1 MNTVIRAI
9 ILVLIV
15 AAVVA
20 GLYYVYT
27 PIPEKAATPAPAAT
41 TAP

>member
-9 ILVLIV
+9 VFVVILAAIV
-15 AAVVA
+15 AGIV
-20 GLYYVYT
+20 YVYT

-41 TAP
+41 G